1 MTSYANFLS
10 SVDVV
15 LAEAAEHDALNEN
28 TTQGERQA
36 IEATSPGCSSER
48 RFAKYIRSSK

>member
-36 IEATSPGCSSER
+36 IDATFPGCNSRR

>member
-1 MTSYANFLS
+1 
-10 SVDVV
+10 VDVV

-28 TTQGERQA
+28 TTQGERQT
-36 IEATSPGCSSER
+36 IEATLLGCNSQR

>member
-1 MTSYANFLS
+1 MN
-10 SVDVV
+10 VV

-36 IEATSPGCSSER
+36 IEATLPGCNSQC
-48 RFAKYIRSSK
+48 RFTKYIRASN